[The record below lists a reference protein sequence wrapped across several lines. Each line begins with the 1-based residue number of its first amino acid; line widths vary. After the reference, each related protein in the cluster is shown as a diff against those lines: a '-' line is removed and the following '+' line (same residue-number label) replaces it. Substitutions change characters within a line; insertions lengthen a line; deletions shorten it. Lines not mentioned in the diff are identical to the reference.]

1 MEKTVTG
8 GLIEIGC
15 ILAPFI
21 IVPIIVTIWRKQY
34 KDKEREE
41 PIADL
46 LTVLFTIAL
55 PFWTVAAYID
65 APTKAEATHT
75 DNVHQIYNNKIDA
88 KVSYYAKGQAFSS
101 DEQLS
106 DLLNHTIPEH
116 YDHKLVITKNKE
128 TVTKKVKVYE
138 VHGDK
143 TDKVYKI
150 EYGTRCYQVK
160 HFGIVLAT
168 GEEPI
173 VKIYTKS
180 ENEADKK
187 AIENLLKGND

>member
-8 GLIEIGC
+8 CLIEIGC

-21 IVPIIVTIWRKQY
+21 IVPIIVTILRKQY

-41 PIADL
+41 PIVDL
-46 LTVLFTIAL
+46 LIVLFTIAL
-55 PFWTVAAYID
+55 PFWAIAAYID
-65 APTKAEATHT
+65 VPTKAEATYT

-88 KVSYYAKGQAFSS
+88 KVSYYANGQAFSS

-106 DLLNHTIPEH
+106 DLLNRTIPKH

-128 TVTKKVKVYE
+128 TITKKVKAYE
-138 VHGDK
+138 VRGDK

-150 EYGTRCYQVK
+150 EYGTRHYQVK

-168 GEEPI
+168 GEEPVI
-173 VKIYTKS
+173 KIYTKP
-180 ENEADKK
+180 EHEADKK

>member
-8 GLIEIGC
+8 VLIEIVC
-15 ILAPFI
+15 ILIPLI
-21 IVPIIVTIWRKQY
+21 IAAIWTKPRKN
-34 KDKEREE
+34 KESNNSFGNFVIWIFAIGL
-41 PIADL
+41 PLWSIACYLD
-46 LTVLFTIAL
+46 T
-55 PFWTVAAYID
+55 
-65 APTKAEATHT
+65 PTKAKATYT
-75 DNVHQIYNNKIDA
+75 DKVHQIYNNKIDA
-88 KVSYYAKGQAFSS
+88 KVSYYADGRTFSG

-128 TVTKKVKVYE
+128 TISKKVKAYE
-138 VHGDK
+138 VRGDK

-150 EYGTRCYQVK
+150 EYGTRHYQVK

-168 GEEPI
+168 GEEPVI
-173 VKIYTKS
+173 KIYTKPT
-180 ENEADKK
+180 NEADKK

>member
-1 MEKTVTG
+1 MRLT
-8 GLIEIGC
+8 IIANIIIIGC
-15 ILAPFI
+15 CIAPFI
-21 IVPIIVTIWRKQY
+21 GAIIRIRLNKNKNSEDPFGQFMIWLLAIGT
-34 KDKEREE
+34 
-41 PIADL
+41 PLL
-46 LTVLFTIAL
+46 LTAL
-55 PFWTVAAYID
+55 YINGL
-65 APTKAEATHT
+65 TKENATYT
-75 DNVHQIYNNKIDA
+75 DSVHQIYNNKIDA
-88 KVSYYAKGQAFSS
+88 KVSYYADGHAFSG

-116 YDHKLVITKNKE
+116 YDHKLVISKGKE
-128 TVTKKVKVYE
+128 TITKKVKNYE

-143 TDKVYKI
+143 SDKVYKI
-150 EYGTRCYQVK
+150 EYGTRHYLVK

-180 ENEADKK
+180 ANEADKK

>member
-1 MEKTVTG
+1 MEKTVTAD
-8 GLIEIGC
+8 LIEIGC
-15 ILAPFI
+15 TFTPVIIMAICGILNKDRDVKHPFMALL
-21 IVPIIVTIWRKQY
+21 IWIFAIGL
-34 KDKEREE
+34 
-41 PIADL
+41 PLWSIACYLD
-46 LTVLFTIAL
+46 T
-55 PFWTVAAYID
+55 
-65 APTKAEATHT
+65 PTKAKATYT
-75 DNVHQIYNNKIDA
+75 DKVHQIYNNKIDA
-88 KVSYYAKGQAFSS
+88 KVSYYADGRAFSN

-128 TVTKKVKVYE
+128 TDTKKVKAYE
-138 VHGDK
+138 IHGDK

-150 EYGTRCYQVK
+150 EYGTRHYQVK

-187 AIENLLKGND
+187 AIENLLKGDN

>member
-8 GLIEIGC
+8 CLIEIGC

-21 IVPIIVTIWRKQY
+21 IVPIIVSILRKQY

-41 PIADL
+41 PIVDL
-46 LTVLFTIAL
+46 LIVLFTIAL
-55 PFWTVAAYID
+55 PFWAIAAYID
-65 APTKAEATHT
+65 TPTKAKATYT

-88 KVSYYAKGQAFSS
+88 KVSYYANGQAFSS

-106 DLLNHTIPEH
+106 DLLNHTIPER

-128 TVTKKVKVYE
+128 TVTKKVKAYE

-150 EYGTRCYQVK
+150 EYGTRHYQVK
-160 HFGIVLAT
+160 HFGIVLAN

-180 ENEADKK
+180 ESEADKK

>member
-8 GLIEIGC
+8 VLIEIVC
-15 ILAPFI
+15 ILIPLI
-21 IVPIIVTIWRKQY
+21 IAAIWTKPRKN
-34 KDKEREE
+34 KESKNLFGNFVIWLFA
-41 PIADL
+41 IAMPL
-46 LTVLFTIAL
+46 WVYASN
-55 PFWTVAAYID
+55 ID
-65 APTKAEATHT
+65 TPTKAKATYT

-106 DLLNHTIPEH
+106 DLLNHTVPEH

-128 TVTKKVKVYE
+128 TITKKVKAYE
-138 VHGDK
+138 VYGDK

-150 EYGTRCYQVK
+150 EYGTRHYQVK

-168 GEEPI
+168 GEEPVI
-173 VKIYTKS
+173 KIYTKP
-180 ENEADKK
+180 EHEADKK

>member
-8 GLIEIGC
+8 VLIEIVC
-15 ILAPFI
+15 ILIPL
-21 IVPIIVTIWRKQY
+21 IIVTIWTKPRKN
-34 KDKEREE
+34 KESKNSFGNFAIWLFA
-41 PIADL
+41 IAMPL
-46 LTVLFTIAL
+46 WVYASN
-55 PFWTVAAYID
+55 ID
-65 APTKAEATHT
+65 TPTKAKATYT

-88 KVSYYAKGQAFSS
+88 KVSYYANGQAFSS

-106 DLLNHTIPEH
+106 DLLNHTIPER

-128 TVTKKVKVYE
+128 TVTKKVKAYE

-150 EYGTRCYQVK
+150 EYGTRHYQVK
-160 HFGIVLAT
+160 HFGIVLAN

-187 AIENLLKGND
+187 AIENLLKGDN

>member
-8 GLIEIGC
+8 CLIEIGC

-46 LTVLFTIAL
+46 LIVLFTIAL

-65 APTKAEATHT
+65 VPTKAEATHT

-106 DLLNHTIPEH
+106 DPLNHTIPEH

-187 AIENLLKGND
+187 AIENLLKGNN

>member
-1 MEKTVTG
+1 MEKTIIAG
-8 GLIEIGC
+8 YIEIGC
-15 ILAPFI
+15 AFTPVIIMAIYGILNKDRDVKHPFMALL
-21 IVPIIVTIWRKQY
+21 IWIFAIGL
-34 KDKEREE
+34 
-41 PIADL
+41 PLWSIACYLD
-46 LTVLFTIAL
+46 T
-55 PFWTVAAYID
+55 
-65 APTKAEATHT
+65 PTKAKATYT
-75 DNVHQIYNNKIDA
+75 DKVHQIYNNKIDA
-88 KVSYYAKGQAFSS
+88 KVSYYADGRTFSG

-150 EYGTRCYQVK
+150 EYGTRHYQVK

-168 GEEPI
+168 GEEPVI
-173 VKIYTKS
+173 KIYTKPT
-180 ENEADKK
+180 NEADRQ

>member
-1 MEKTVTG
+1 MPLWVY
-8 GLIEIGC
+8 
-15 ILAPFI
+15 ASN
-21 IVPIIVTIWRKQY
+21 
-34 KDKEREE
+34 
-41 PIADL
+41 
-46 LTVLFTIAL
+46 
-55 PFWTVAAYID
+55 ID
-65 APTKAEATHT
+65 TPAKAKATYT
-75 DNVHQIYNNKIDA
+75 DNVHQIYNNKIDV
-88 KVSYYAKGQAFSS
+88 KVSYYANGQAFSS

-128 TVTKKVKVYE
+128 TVTKKVKAYE
-138 VHGDK
+138 IHGDK

-150 EYGTRCYQVK
+150 EYGTRHYQVK

-180 ENEADKK
+180 ANEADKK
-187 AIENLLKGND
+187 AIENLLEGKN

>member
-1 MEKTVTG
+1 MEKTIIAG
-8 GLIEIGC
+8 YIEIGC
-15 ILAPFI
+15 AFTSVIIMAIYGILNKDRDVKHPFMALL
-21 IVPIIVTIWRKQY
+21 IWIFAIGL
-34 KDKEREE
+34 
-41 PIADL
+41 PLWSIACYLD
-46 LTVLFTIAL
+46 T
-55 PFWTVAAYID
+55 
-65 APTKAEATHT
+65 PTKAKATYT
-75 DNVHQIYNNKIDA
+75 DKVHQIYNNKIDA
-88 KVSYYAKGQAFSS
+88 KVSYYADGRTFSG

-150 EYGTRCYQVK
+150 EYGTRHYQVK

-173 VKIYTKS
+173 IKIYTKP
-180 ENEADKK
+180 EHEADKK
-187 AIENLLKGND
+187 AIENLLKGNE

>member
-1 MEKTVTG
+1 MEKTVTA
-8 GLIEIGC
+8 GLIEIAC
-15 ILAPFI
+15 LLAPLIILAIWYKLNKNEKQEDPSGEVI
-21 IVPIIVTIWRKQY
+21 IWFIVT
-34 KDKEREE
+34 
-41 PIADL
+41 
-46 LTVLFTIAL
+46 AL
-55 PFWTVAAYID
+55 PFLTIAAYID
-65 APTKAEATHT
+65 VPTKAEATYT

-106 DLLNHTIPEH
+106 DLLNHTVPEH

-128 TVTKKVKVYE
+128 TITKKVKAYE
-138 VHGDK
+138 VRGDK

-150 EYGTRCYQVK
+150 EYGTRHYQVK

-168 GEEPI
+168 GEEPVI
-173 VKIYTKS
+173 KIYTKP
-180 ENEADKK
+180 EHEADKK